1 MRMRLTTLA
10 LAGACGMAL
19 AAGQAR
25 ADVIYTFTT
34 TSYAP
39 VNPSYHFTDD
49 ILAITLDITDAA
61 VRAGAFSIS
70 GYGFSGSPEGSFP
83 PDYIGDVADFVSLS
97 SSVLVGTITPS
108 YFPQNQYLSLSLGL
122 DAASGAVTRSS
133 YTARSSLNGDV
144 AIGGIGTTASGTF
157 GSDAPTCQTPGGG
170 MGGTCTLSGSWT
182 HSAYAAPVPEP
193 ASFALLGA
201 GLLGLGM
208 VRRRAA

>member
-39 VNPSYHFTDD
+39 VNPNYHFTEN
-49 ILAITLDITDAA
+49 ILPITLDIADAA
-61 VRAGAFSIS
+61 VQRGSFDLS
-70 GYGFSGSPEGSFP
+70 GYGFSGSPQGSFP

-97 SSVLVGTITPS
+97 AALVGTLTPT
-108 YFPQNQYLSLSLGL
+108 YFPENQYLSLSLGF
-122 DAASGAVTRSS
+122 DPGSGDVTGSS
-133 YTARSSLNGDV
+133 YTSRSDLDGDA
-144 AIGGIGTTASGTF
+144 AISGFGATASGTY